1 MISFVFRQYLN
12 SPAIIDEAVPHLNYH
27 HLRYFWAI
35 AHAGTLTKAAA
46 QLNLSQSAVSV
57 QLGKLEAQIGHRLF
71 ERSGKRLLLTEAG
84 RIALDYADTV
94 FDAGQE
100 LLSTLAGRPVATRQ
114 ALRVGALATLSRN
127 FQMEFLR
134 PLVSRADVALVVRS
148 GSMTELIARLDAHAI
163 DVVLANSAVRLDSR
177 SDLRSHLLRR
187 QPVSLVGRPSRT
199 RLRFRFPR
207 DLAGVPIVLPST
219 DSGVRIAFDRILES
233 AGIQPIIRA
242 EIDDMAMIRV
252 MARESDGVTLV
263 PPIVVRD
270 ELSAGT
276 LVEYCLVPDVEER
289 FYAIA
294 QRRRFPNP
302 IVTELLSYAISQRR

>member
-1 MISFVFRQYLN
+1 M
-12 SPAIIDEAVPHLNYH
+12 PHLNYH

-71 ERSGKRLLLTEAG
+71 ERTGKRLVLTEAG

-94 FDAGQE
+94 FEAGQE
-100 LLSTLAGRPVATRQ
+100 LLSTLAGRPAATLHT
-114 ALRVGALATLSRN
+114 LRVGALATLSRN

-134 PLVSRADVALVVRS
+134 PLVARQDVAFVVRS
-148 GSMTELIARLDAHAI
+148 GSMSELLALLDAHAI
-163 DVVLANSAVRLDSR
+163 DVVLANNAGRLDSR
-177 SDLRSHLLRR
+177 SDLRAHLLRR
-187 QPVSLVGRPSRT
+187 QPVSLVGQPGRR
-199 RLRFRFPR
+199 RRRFRFPQ
-207 DLAGVPIVLPST
+207 DLAGVPMVLPSS
-219 DSGVRIAFDRILES
+219 DSGVRIAFDRILED
-233 AGIQPIIRA
+233 AGVRPIVRA
-242 EIDDMAMIRV
+242 EVDDMAMIRV
-252 MARESDGVTLV
+252 LARECAGVTLV

-276 LVEYCLVPDVEER
+276 LMELCPVPEVEER
-289 FYAIA
+289 FYAIV

-302 IVTELLSYAISQRR
+302 IVTDLLSRAVGQRRWRSGHIANDG